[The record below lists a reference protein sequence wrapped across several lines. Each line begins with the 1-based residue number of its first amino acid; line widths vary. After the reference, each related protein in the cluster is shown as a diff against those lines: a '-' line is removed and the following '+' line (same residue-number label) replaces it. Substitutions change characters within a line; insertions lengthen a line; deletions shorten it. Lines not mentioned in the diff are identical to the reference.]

1 MDARGEAGVSIT
13 PKDAQD
19 RLTAYFDLVG
29 DHRAL
34 FVTHGFNVGDGKAA
48 VAQIGESA
56 LQGLMKFVLQ
66 GGSLLW
72 WGEDASVDA
81 VLLAMAIVGEQ
92 HKLDLVRRGGDANL
106 GLVAKPAARSEQH
119 KDENENDGD
128 VVLPSA
134 TFIGPKKCPRENL
147 LQAGHVNP
155 LGHRQRS
162 RRRACAR
169 HGRSK

>member
-1 MDARGEAGVSIT
+1 MDARGKAGVSIT
-13 PKDAQD
+13 PEDAQD

-48 VAQIGESA
+48 VAQIGEST
-56 LQGLMKFVLQ
+56 LQGLVKFVLQ
-66 GGSLLW
+66 SGSLLW
-72 WGEDASVDA
+72 RGEEASVDA
-81 VLLAMAIVGEQ
+81 VLLAVAIVGEQ
-92 HKLDLVRRGGDANL
+92 PKLALVRRGGGANL
-106 GLVAKPAARSEQH
+106 GLITKPAARSEQH
-119 KDENENDGD
+119 KDENENNGN

-134 TFIGPKKCPRENL
+134 TFIGPKKRLGENL

-155 LGHRQRS
+155 LEHRQRS